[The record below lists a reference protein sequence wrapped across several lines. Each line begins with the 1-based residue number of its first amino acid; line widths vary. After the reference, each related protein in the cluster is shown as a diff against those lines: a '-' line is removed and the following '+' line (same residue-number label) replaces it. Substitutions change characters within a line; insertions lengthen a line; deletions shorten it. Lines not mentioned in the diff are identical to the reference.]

1 MINASSKYIILVT
14 GLSFKISKGDTI
26 GIVGPSGSGKSTIL
40 QLIQRLY
47 DPDPNCGTIEVG
59 NIDKEKA
66 GHRFSSR

>member
-1 MINASSKYIILVT
+1 MINSSSKYIILVT
-14 GLSFKISKGDTI
+14 GLSFKISKGDTV

-59 NIDKEKA
+59 NIDTTSINV
-66 GHRFSSR
+66 GWLR